1 MPQAEK
7 VVRYIAPKANVDE
20 EVKNKYRQKRVAAY
34 CRVSTQQEEQINS
47 YEVQTRYYTEK
58 INAEP
63 KWKLVRIFA
72 DKGISGTSTKHR
84 DEFNKMIRMCKR
96 GRIDMIITK
105 SISRFARNTVDCLK
119 YIRLLKDNNVDVF
132 FEEQGIHSIEKGS
145 EFYITVYGSIAQS
158 ESENISANVRW
169 GKEQAAREGKVS
181 FQYKNFLGYR
191 KGADGEPEI
200 VPEEA
205 ETIRYIYRR
214 FLAGDSYQ
222 TIMENLQNK
231 NILTPSGKTT
241 WRYGTLHSILTNER
255 YMGDAVINKTYTVD
269 CISKKTKRNNGERA
283 KYYVE
288 NNHPAI
294 IDRVTFGKVQ
304 EEVARRSG
312 LQKVKQVGTKTELGK
327 YSSKYALTEL
337 LVCGECGTP
346 YRRCTWTSCGNKRI
360 VWRCISRLD
369 YGKKRCHDSPTMGEE
384 ELHRAIMR
392 AVQTVAMQN
401 IKLLQT
407 LKSHIATTVKC
418 DDSEDKKLEIK
429 VRLAEINEEFQKAMS
444 LVSVDDD
451 NNVVIEQRLTEL
463 IMERD
468 MLNKELAK
476 YAENENS
483 SAQSKINEIV
493 RLTDILE
500 NQPMQ
505 FNDELVRQILQCVV
519 VESKDLIKVIFNNL
533 HNRGI
538 VIDTSVML

>member
-7 VVRYIAPKANVDE
+7 VVRYIAPKANVAE

-119 YIRLLKDNNVDVF
+119 YIRLLKDINVDVF

-191 KGADGEPEI
+191 KGADGNPEI

-519 VESKDLIKVIFNNL
+519 VESKDLIKVIFND
-533 HNRGI
+533 GTE
-538 VIDTSVML
+538 IDQPI

>member
-7 VVRYIAPKANVDE
+7 TVRYIAPKTSVSEN
-20 EVKNKYRQKRVAAY
+20 VKNKYLQKRVAAY

-63 KWKLVRIFA
+63 KWKLVKIFA

-119 YIRLLKDNNVDVF
+119 YIRLLKDINVDVY
-132 FEEQGIHSIEKGS
+132 FEEQGIHSIENGS

-169 GKEQAAREGKVS
+169 GKEQSAREGNVS
-181 FQYKNFLGYR
+181 FHNKNFLGYR
-191 KGADGEPEI
+191 KGDDGKPEI

-205 ETIRYIYRR
+205 EIIRYIYER
-214 FLAGDSYQ
+214 FLAGDSHQ
-222 TIMENLQNK
+222 TIINNLQDK
-231 NILTPSGKTT
+231 KILTPGGKERWT
-241 WRYGTLHSILTNER
+241 YGTLHSILTNER
-255 YMGDAVINKTYTVD
+255 YMGDAIINKTYTVD
-269 CISKKTKRNNGERA
+269 CISKKKKRNNGERA

-304 EEVARRSG
+304 EEIARRSG
-312 LQKVKQVGTKTELGK
+312 LRKVKQVGTKTELGK

-392 AVQTVAMQN
+392 AIQTVAMQN
-401 IKLLQT
+401 SKLLQT
-407 LKSHIATTVKC
+407 LKNHIAMTVKC
-418 DDSEDKKLEIK
+418 NDSEDKALEIK

-444 LVSVDDD
+444 MVSVDDD
-451 NNVVIEQRLTEL
+451 SNVIVEQKLTEL
-463 IMERD
+463 IMEKEL
-468 MLNKELAK
+468 LNKELTK
-476 YAENENS
+476 CS
-483 SAQSKINEIV
+483 SDHKATSQSKINEIA

-500 NQPMQ
+500 NQPLQ
-505 FNDELVRQILQCVV
+505 FNDELVRQMLQCIV
-519 VESKDLIKVIFNNL
+519 VESKERIKVIFND
-533 HNRGI
+533 GTE
-538 VIDTSVML
+538 IDQPIQ

>member
-1 MPQAEK
+1 MPQTEK
-7 VVRYIAPKANVDE
+7 TVRYIAPKASVSE

-105 SISRFARNTVDCLK
+105 SISRFARNTVDCIK
-119 YIRLLKDNNVDVF
+119 YVRLLKDINVDVF

-169 GKEQAAREGKVS
+169 GKEQSAREGNVS
-181 FQYKNFLGYR
+181 FHYKNFLGYR
-191 KGADGEPEI
+191 KGDDGNPEI
-200 VPEEA
+200 VPDEA
-205 ETIRYIYRR
+205 EIIRYIYER
-214 FLAGDSYQ
+214 FLAGDSHQ
-222 TIMENLQNK
+222 TIINNLQDK
-231 NILTPSGKTT
+231 KILTPGRKEKWT
-241 WRYGTLHSILTNER
+241 YGTLHSILTNER
-255 YMGDAVINKTYTVD
+255 YMGDAIINKTYTVD
-269 CISKKTKRNNGERA
+269 CISKKKKRNNGERA

-294 IDRVTFGKVQ
+294 IDRATFGKVQ
-304 EEVARRSG
+304 EEIARRSG
-312 LQKVKQVGTKTELGK
+312 LRKVKQVGTKTELGK

-346 YRRCTWTSCGNKRI
+346 YRRCTWTACGNKRI

-384 ELHRAIMR
+384 ELHRAIMS
-392 AVQTVAMQN
+392 AVQTVAMKN
-401 IKLLQT
+401 TKLLQT
-407 LKSHIATTVKC
+407 LKNYIAMIVKC
-418 DDSEDKKLEIK
+418 DDSEDRELEIK

-451 NNVVIEQRLTEL
+451 NNLVIEQRLTEL
-463 IMERD
+463 IMEKET
-468 MLNKELAK
+468 LNKELAK
-476 YAENENS
+476 YSDEDSANS
-483 SAQSKINEIV
+483 HSKVNEIV

-500 NQPMQ
+500 NQPLQ
-505 FNDELVRQILQCVV
+505 FNDELIRQMLQCVV
-519 VESKDLIKVIFNNL
+519 VESKERIKVIFND
-533 HNRGI
+533 GTE
-538 VIDTSVML
+538 IDQPVQ